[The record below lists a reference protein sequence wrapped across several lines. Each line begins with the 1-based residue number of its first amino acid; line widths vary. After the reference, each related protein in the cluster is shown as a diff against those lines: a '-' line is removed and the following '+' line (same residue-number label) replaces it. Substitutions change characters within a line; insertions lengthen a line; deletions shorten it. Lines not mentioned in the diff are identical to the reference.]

1 MPVSTSVSRASLVA
15 LLGND
20 PLDTGYMAI
29 GAHLFI
35 KGGSTSGG
43 IAAPGATVTG
53 TGSAVSGP
61 VNADAGTAI
70 PNGQIWR
77 NVGGFTTSSSQASLF
92 QRVS

>member
-53 TGSAVSGP
+53 NGSTFNGP
-61 VNADAGTAI
+61 INSDAGMAI
-70 PNGQIWR
+70 PNGQVWR
-77 NVGGFTTSSSQASLF
+77 NIGGFTTGPSQASLF